1 MQMKMNVL
9 VAAAA
14 ALLAT
19 GANASNVQQM
29 TLGAGE
35 NSSLLF
41 LAMDTTAQTSIV
53 VDLSYNLLDFVPGA
67 AKTAAGTT
75 VVWDFNANSISLNG
89 SAVTTTDTIGW
100 DAAYN
105 TFKNLADPSKVK
117 WAVIAGDS
125 FGNTSVGNYQQ
136 YLTTGKP
143 TTANINGQSLN
154 FTNQMGALVNSVFSG
169 VNNKGNCVAAVA
181 NTTCAFTAESGADTQ
196 YVAKTTLFG
205 NGTWQGKLNWNSLSN
220 NDATTYLNYL
230 SSQQPTPGKPTIIQL
245 DNGQG
250 ELTTLHFDIA
260 SNKLTYTVA
269 AAVPEPSTYA
279 MAIAGLALVG
289 ALARRR
295 NKA

>member
-29 TLGAGE
+29 TSGAGE

-41 LAMDTTAQTSIV
+41 LAIDANTQTSLV
-53 VDLSYNLLDFVPGA
+53 VDLSYNLLNFVPGA
-67 AKTAAGTT
+67 ANTAAGTSI
-75 VVWDFNANSISLNG
+75 VWDFNANSITLNG
-89 SAVTTTDTIGW
+89 SAVTTTETIGW

-105 TFKNLADPSKVK
+105 TFKTLSDPSKVK
-117 WAVIAGDS
+117 WAVVAGDS

-154 FTNQMGALVNSVFSG
+154 FTNQMGAINSVYSG
-169 VNNKGNCVAAVA
+169 VNNKGNCTAASA
-181 NTTCAFTAESGADTQ
+181 NTLCAYAAESGADTQ
-196 YVAKTTLFG
+196 YLGKGTLYG
-205 NGTWQGKLNWNSLSN
+205 NGTWAGKLNWNSLSN
-220 NDATTYLNYL
+220 NDATTYLTYL
-230 SSQQPTPGKPTIIQL
+230 SSLQPTPGKPTIIQL

-250 ELTTLHFDIA
+250 DLTTLHFDLA
-260 SNKLTYTVA
+260 TNKLTYTVA

-295 NKA
+295 KA